1 MFVKAT
7 SGLVIL
13 LGVGTLCVTHFMVGE
28 KVKTLNNDLA
38 DMTSQKDTAV
48 EAQQK
53 AETEA
58 KDFKVQLDT
67 TTRMFVEATN
77 VLSQVSARLAEQE
90 NRANRLAAD
99 LENTNIERVD
109 AQRELASWKALGLGV
124 EDIRG
129 RLVELQTVTAERNAQ
144 KEEIVTLVRRN
155 TALTAE
161 LTKWTGGEELPP
173 SLPAGTKGNIVAVDP
188 KYDFVILD
196 IGGNQQLVEN
206 ARMLV
211 NRDGKL
217 IGKIRITRVEPTRA
231 IANVMPEWRQDE
243 IMEGDQ
249 VIY

>member
-28 KVKTLNNDLA
+28 KVKTLNGDLA

-48 EAQQK
+48 AGQQK

-58 KDFKVQLDT
+58 KDFKVQLDA

-77 VLSQVSARLAEQE
+77 VLSQVSARLAQQE
-90 NRANRLAAD
+90 SRANRLATD
-99 LENTNIERVD
+99 LENTTIERND
-109 AQRELASWKALGLGV
+109 TQRELAAWKALGLGV

-129 RLVELQTVTAERNAQ
+129 RMVELQNVTAESNAQ

-155 TALTAE
+155 TALDNE
-161 LTKWTGGEELPP
+161 LRKWTGGEELPP
-173 SLPAGTKGNIVAVDP
+173 SLPAGTKGKVVAVDP

-231 IANVMPEWRQDE
+231 IGNVMPEWRQDE

-249 VIY
+249 VLY